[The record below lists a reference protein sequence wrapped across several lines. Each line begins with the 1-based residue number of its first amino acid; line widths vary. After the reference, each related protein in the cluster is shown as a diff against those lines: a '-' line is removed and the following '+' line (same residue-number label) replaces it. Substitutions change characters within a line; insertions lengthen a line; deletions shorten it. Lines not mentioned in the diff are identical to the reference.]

1 MVMFKEFAIPLGL
14 AASPETNS
22 MSFRLTWRGVPL
34 ITCVQTA
41 KKRPPLSPGP
51 LCRDSRRFAH
61 ETTPKTTGLGD
72 SHRER
77 RHTNRYNETLTRHT
91 QMKRQAERGSRN
103 SKTTDRLSGGT
114 VGNHC
119 RHRHRESVPHITSGE
134 ASARPIRKSGRGATH
149 RGPHQAGGRA
159 RHRGHTLTNDGRG
172 RLAGM
177 SPVTAEWAAFVSS
190 EPEEP

>member
-1 MVMFKEFAIPLGL
+1 MKRGKSTSPRKVTLL
-14 AASPETNS
+14 AAN
-22 MSFRLTWRGVPL
+22 
-34 ITCVQTA
+34 
-41 KKRPPLSPGP
+41 
-51 LCRDSRRFAH
+51 SRRFAH

-91 QMKRQAERGSRN
+91 QMKRQAEWGGSRN
-103 SKTTDRLSGGT
+103 SKRTDRLSGCT
-114 VGNHC
+114 VGIHC

-149 RGPHQAGGRA
+149 RGPHQAGARA